1 MNIQQLNIQ
10 AKTAISLFLVFIITA
25 TISSVI
31 LLGLEL
37 SGEKKGFKFPTI
49 TQIENKYTLPSLV
62 SAMKGSMYEHV
73 TADEDIETI
82 AHWIKRGAKKNDS
95 EYDIVNEIIQ
105 LDCAD
110 CHSKDST
117 MSKAIPSMP
126 FETYEEIKLHV
137 EPGYSW
143 KKMSKQA
150 HIHMFGISM
159 FLVVLTLIFAYS
171 TYSSKIKNIL
181 IIASYSAAFLDIFS
195 WWFSKFFSGL
205 VYLIFIM
212 GGVMVSS
219 ILLMS
224 VLILINLWDIK
235 KSEIKL

>member
-10 AKTAISLFLVFIITA
+10 AKTAISLFLLFIIVG

-37 SGEKKGFKFPTI
+37 TGAKKGINIPTVS
-49 TQIENKYTLPSLV
+49 QIQNKYTTPELV
-62 SAMKGSMYEHV
+62 ASMQGNMYEHV
-73 TADEDIETI
+73 ADDDDII
-82 AHWIKRGAKKNDS
+82 IVARWIKNGAKKEDKDYS
-95 EYDIVNEIIQ
+95 DVEEIIS

-110 CHSKDST
+110 CHSKSSK

-126 FETYEEIKLHV
+126 FETFDEIKRHT
-137 EPGYSW
+137 EAGYSW
-143 KKMSKQA
+143 SKMSKQA

-159 FLVVLTLIFAYS
+159 FLITLTLIFAYT
-171 TYSSKIKNIL
+171 TYKDNVKMIL
-181 IIASYSAAFLDIFS
+181 ICTSFGGAFLDIFS
-195 WWFSKFFSGL
+195 WWFSKFFVGL
-205 VYLIFIM
+205 VYMIYIM

-224 VLILINLWDIK
+224 VLILINIWEK
-235 KSEIKL
+235 R